1 MVIIRRDRWAGVTIN
16 RDDLDK
22 LRGDLDGLNCPDETV
37 EPEMLMPPG
46 PVIPGGPPPGPK
58 FGAPIPPLPPL
69 PDGSELTPNVQLQ
82 PESRTDSAPREI

>member
-1 MVIIRRDRWAGVTIN
+1 MGGAGVTID

-37 EPEMLMPPG
+37 APEMLMPPR

-69 PDGSELTPNVQLQ
+69 RSGPELKPNVQLQ
-82 PESRTDSAPREI
+82 PESRPDSSAREI